1 MSIPWT
7 EKYRPTTLDDF
18 VDNNKAVKQL
28 LDWLDSWTTKPP
40 KKKAAFLYGP
50 PGVGKTS
57 IIEILAHKF
66 DYDFIILDASNWRT
80 KGALEKILGL
90 ASQQRPLF
98 HSSRLFVLDELEGMS
113 GTSDRG
119 GIRSVTTLINKSIF
133 PIILIANDIWNTK
146 FSGLRNKCIAIQFRR
161 VPTRSMAVY
170 LRKISKSESLQIDAK
185 ILAALAKRARGDLR
199 SAIMDLQALSQGR
212 DSFNETD
219 IYQLG
224 DRDRHEAVFNLLNR
238 LFHAQTFWE
247 ARQIV
252 QDSAITYDML
262 FEWIYENLPYH
273 LSTTQDL
280 SNALD
285 ALSRADIYFKRA
297 RTFQAWKLLKYAF
310 DQMTAG
316 VAGAKSTAGPNRWTP
331 YKFPQRI
338 RLLSRSRAQ
347 RRLRTE
353 IAEKMKPYIHL
364 GVSTITRE
372 VLPYLKLIFFKDSHS
387 AKEIALDFD
396 FDENVINYL
405 KSH

>member
-1 MSIPWT
+1 MTIPWA
-7 EKYRPTTLDDF
+7 EKYRPKTLGDF
-18 VDNNKAVKQL
+18 VGNKKAVKQL
-28 LDWLDSWTTKPP
+28 LDWLDSWTTDPP

-57 IIEILAHKF
+57 VIEILAHKY

-90 ASQQRPLF
+90 ASKQRPLF

-119 GIRSVTTLINKSIF
+119 GIRAVTTLINKSNF
-133 PIILIANDIWNTK
+133 PTILIANDIWNPK
-146 FSGLRNKCIAIQFRR
+146 FSSLRNKCTAIQFRR
-161 VPTRSMAVY
+161 VPTRSIAVY
-170 LRKISKSESLQIDAK
+170 LRKISKSEELQIDEK
-185 ILAALAKRARGDLR
+185 TLTALAKRAHGDLR
-199 SAIMDLQALSQGR
+199 SAITDFQALSQGR
-212 DSFNETD
+212 ASLEEND
-219 IYQLG
+219 IYVLG
-224 DRDRHEAVFNLLNR
+224 ERDRHEAVFNLLNR
-238 LFHAQTFWE
+238 LFHAKTFWD
-247 ARQIV
+247 ARRIV
-252 QDSAITYDML
+252 QESDIAYDML

-280 SNALD
+280 CNALD

-316 VAGAKSTAGPNRWTP
+316 VAGAKSAAGPSRWTP

-353 IAEKMKPYIHL
+353 IAERMKPHIHL
-364 GVSTITRE
+364 SISTITRE
-372 VLPYLKLIFFKDSHS
+372 VLPYLKLIFSKDPNS
-387 AKEIALDFD
+387 AKEIARDFD
-396 FDENVINYL
+396 LHENLIDYL
-405 KSH
+405 KTH